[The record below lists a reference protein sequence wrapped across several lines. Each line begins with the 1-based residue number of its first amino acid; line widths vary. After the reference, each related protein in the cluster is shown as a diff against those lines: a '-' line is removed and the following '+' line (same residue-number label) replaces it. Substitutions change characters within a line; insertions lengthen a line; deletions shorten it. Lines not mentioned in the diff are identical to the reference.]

1 MDEKKIRNI
10 SYIHRLCLK
19 REEKNT
25 RKSFDCPSWPCRYI
39 FRPLSIILRGGNQ
52 KSFHCTSRI
61 KENDPADSVRVR
73 GVAEEPREFPT
84 SHPRFHRF
92 LKSFFFFFSV
102 HAIDGKKTHTRKE
115 NFLPIFSIQEEEEK
129 KTTSKK
135 CASPFFLTFHQI
147 SPPIYRYVKID
158 ISLTKCFR
166 PFFSIRIGCHL
177 M

>member
-61 KENDPADSVRVR
+61 KENDPADSVIVR

-92 LKSFFFFFSV
+92 LKSFFFFCAC
-102 HAIDGKKTHTRKE
+102 HRWKKTHTHEKRIFYLFFRYKKKKRKKRRRK
-115 NFLPIFSIQEEEEK
+115 NARP
-129 KTTSKK
+129 
-135 CASPFFLTFHQI
+135 
-147 SPPIYRYVKID
+147 
-158 ISLTKCFR
+158 
-166 PFFSIRIGCHL
+166 PFFSRSIRSPLQSIVT
-177 M
+177 